1 VRQLQRSVAVS
12 TRGRGLVDLTEALRR
27 AVADAG
33 VRTGLAVA
41 HCPHT
46 SCGLLL
52 QENADPSVRR
62 DLLRWLDRLAPEGG
76 GYEHDAEGPD
86 DMPAHLRAVLTRSS
100 ESVPVADGRPALG
113 RWQALYL
120 VEHRSGPQE
129 RTVLLHVLGEP

>member
-1 VRQLQRSVAVS
+1 VRQLQRAVS
-12 TRGRGLVDLTEALRR
+12 VGTEGRGFVDLTDALRQ

-33 VRTGLAVA
+33 VRTGLAVV

-52 QENADPSVRR
+52 QENADPAVRR
-62 DLLRWLDRLAPEGG
+62 DLLRWLERVAPEGG

-86 DMPAHLRAVLTRSS
+86 DMPAHLRTALTRSS
-100 ESVPVADGRPALG
+100 ESIPVTDGRPALG

-120 VEHRSGPQE
+120 VEHRTGRHR
-129 RTVLLHVLGEP
+129 RTVRVHVVGE